1 MANHTTADP
10 DTVNRAR
17 GAPTDAFAFARRVL
31 VAVAV
36 VIFVGLVLA
45 LVWYA
50 ADLLMMVFAG
60 VLVSILLRRLTSLVH
75 RVTNLGHSV
84 SLTLVIVALAVVI
97 AAFGWLV
104 ADRLATQAS
113 ELMDQLRAAVDTV
126 RERLEGYRWAQQWG
140 GRLPSLRELFADRG

>member
-1 MANHTTADP
+1 
-10 DTVNRAR
+10 
-17 GAPTDAFAFARRVL
+17 
-31 VAVAV
+31 
-36 VIFVGLVLA
+36 
-45 LVWYA
+45 
-50 ADLLMMVFAG
+50 MMVFAG

-140 GRLPSLRELFADRG
+140 GRLPSLRELFADRGGLLSRLSGVAATTVGAISGGVVVIVVGIYVA